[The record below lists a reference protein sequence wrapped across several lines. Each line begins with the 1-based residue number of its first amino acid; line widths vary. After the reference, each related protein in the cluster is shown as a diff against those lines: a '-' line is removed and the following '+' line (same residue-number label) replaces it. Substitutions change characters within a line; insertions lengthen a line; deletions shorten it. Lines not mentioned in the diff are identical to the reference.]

1 MGMTHKEQELIQAK
15 DLLEIKLEKLENQIL
30 ELKGDKLNLQQ
41 QVSLLTL
48 VRGE

>member
-1 MGMTHKEQELIQAK
+1 MTDKEQELIQAK
-15 DLLEIKLEKLENQIL
+15 DLLEIKLEKLKTQIL
-30 ELKGDKLNLQQ
+30 ELKADKLNLQQ